1 VSSNTPALPRA
12 PLAKLRASGSL
23 KPLRPPPP
31 HWQSAAMKRRQFLT
45 AAATTTG
52 LAATLPTWLTRAAE
66 SRSGPSR
73 QFYELRRYH
82 LRRGPMQQRLDDYL
96 REGALPALNRLG
108 VEPVGVFDVAH
119 GADSPA
125 KYVLQPYASLEVFL
139 AAHQKLGADPAVRQ
153 SALAAA
159 PPNDPPYLRVESAFL
174 IAFEGMPRLEVPPQ
188 TAAKKPRLFEL
199 RTYESHSQPANWK
212 KIEMFNEGE
221 IGLFRRTGLTPV
233 FFGETLVGS
242 KLPNLT
248 YLLVFDDQA
257 SRDKNWATF
266 VADPEW
272 KKLSTTP
279 GYTDAEIVSNISN
292 LFLRPTPYSQI

>member
-1 VSSNTPALPRA
+1 MN
-12 PLAKLRASGSL
+12 
-23 KPLRPPPP
+23 
-31 HWQSAAMKRRQFLT
+31 
-45 AAATTTG
+45 
-52 LAATLPTWLTRAAE
+52 PT
-66 SRSGPSR
+66 
-73 QFYELRRYH
+73 
-82 LRRGPMQQRLDDYL
+82 
-96 REGALPALNRLG
+96 
-108 VEPVGVFDVAH
+108 
-119 GADSPA
+119 
-125 KYVLQPYASLEVFL
+125 
-139 AAHQKLGADPAVRQ
+139 
-153 SALAAA
+153 
-159 PPNDPPYLRVESAFL
+159 YLRVGSAFL
-174 IAFEGMPRLEVPPQ
+174 DRFQGCAARSAAANGCEE
-188 TAAKKPRLFEL
+188 TALFEL